1 MNYNEVNV
9 KKANAL
15 NKRIKINLH
24 YYEIPHEAF
33 EIIQTGEIEKIIPL
47 FYFDEII
54 VNEDCRQIDDK
65 IILSTDNLSVSE
77 TFYTSYDTITDFKI
91 KYDIQRI
98 NDELFFKAHF
108 IDQNYNKISNKN
120 VKIIFESN
128 DNSIET
134 KTLRTTNDGNIIYH
148 FPVILE
154 NMRLKIIIDD
164 IERMVE
170 YLNVL

>member
-24 YYEIPHEAF
+24 DYEIPHEAF
-33 EIIQTGEIEKIIPL
+33 EIIRDGEIIKTIPL

-54 VNEDCRQIDDK
+54 VNDNCRQIDNK
-65 IILSTDNLSVSE
+65 IILSTDDISVSK
-77 TFYTSYDTITDFKI
+77 TFYKSYDTITDFKI
-91 KYDIQRI
+91 KYDLQRI

-128 DNSIET
+128 DNNIET

-164 IERMVE
+164 IERMV
-170 YLNVL
+170 NI

>member
-9 KKANAL
+9 KKSNAL
-15 NKRIKINLH
+15 NKRLKINLH
-24 YYEIPHEAF
+24 YYEIPPEAF
-33 EIIQTGEIEKIIPL
+33 EIIHTGEITKTIPL

-54 VNEDCRQIDDK
+54 VNDDCRQIDNK
-65 IILSTDNLSVSE
+65 IILSTDNISVSG
-77 TFYTSYDTITDFKI
+77 TFFKSYNTITDFKI
-91 KYDIQRI
+91 KYDTQRI

-128 DNSIET
+128 DNEIEI

-154 NMRLKIIIDD
+154 NMRLRIIIDD
-164 IERMVE
+164 IERMV
-170 YLNVL
+170 NI

>member
-15 NKRIKINLH
+15 NKRVKINLH
-24 YYEIPHEAF
+24 DYEIPHEAF
-33 EIIQTGEIEKIIPL
+33 EIIRNGEIIKTIPL

-54 VNEDCRQIDDK
+54 VNDDCRQIDNK
-65 IILSTDNLSVSE
+65 IILSTDDISVSE
-77 TFYTSYDTITDFKI
+77 TFYKSYDTITDFKI
-91 KYDIQRI
+91 KYDLQRI

-120 VKIIFESN
+120 VKIIFKSN
-128 DNSIET
+128 DNDIET
-134 KTLRTTNDGNIIYH
+134 KTLRTSNDGNIIYH

-154 NMRLKIIIDD
+154 NMSLKIIIDD
-164 IERMVE
+164 IEMMV
-170 YLNVL
+170 NI

>member
-24 YYEIPHEAF
+24 NYEIPHEAF
-33 EIIQTGEIEKIIPL
+33 EVIQTGEIRKTIPL

-54 VNEDCRQIDDK
+54 VNDDCRQIDNK
-65 IILSTDNLSVSE
+65 IILSTENSDISK
-77 TFYTSYDTITDFKI
+77 TFFKSYDTIADFKI
-91 KYDIQRI
+91 KYNLQRI

-128 DNSIET
+128 NSDIEI
-134 KTLRTTNDGNIIYH
+134 KTLRTTDDGNIIYH

-164 IERMVE
+164 IERMV
-170 YLNVL
+170 NI

>member
-9 KKANAL
+9 KKANAI
-15 NKRIKINLH
+15 NKRLKINLH
-24 YYEIPHEAF
+24 NYEIPHEAF
-33 EIIQTGEIEKIIPL
+33 EIIQTGEIKKTIPL

-54 VNEDCRQIDDK
+54 VNDNCRQIDNK
-65 IILSTDNLSVSE
+65 IILSTDTLSVSE
-77 TFYTSYDTITDFKI
+77 TFFKSYDTITDFKI
-91 KYDIQRI
+91 KYDLQRI

-128 DNSIET
+128 DTYIGTET
-134 KTLRTTNDGNIIYH
+134 LVTTNDGNIIYH

-164 IERMVE
+164 IEMMV
-170 YLNVL
+170 NI

>member
-1 MNYNEVNV
+1 MIE
-9 KKANAL
+9 
-15 NKRIKINLH
+15 
-24 YYEIPHEAF
+24 
-33 EIIQTGEIEKIIPL
+33 TGEIKKTIPL

-54 VNEDCRQIDDK
+54 VNDNCRQIDNK
-65 IILSTDNLSVSE
+65 IILSKEFSDISG
-77 TFYTSYDTITDFKI
+77 TFFKSYDTITDFKI
-91 KYDIQRI
+91 KYDLQRI

-128 DNSIET
+128 DNNIET
-134 KTLRTTNDGNIIYH
+134 KTLLTTNDGNIIYH

-164 IERMVE
+164 IEMMV
-170 YLNVL
+170 NI

>member
-9 KKANAL
+9 KKANVL
-15 NKRIKINLH
+15 NKRLKINLH
-24 YYEIPHEAF
+24 KYEIPLEAF
-33 EIIQTGEIEKIIPL
+33 EIIQTGEITKIIPL

-54 VNEDCRQIDDK
+54 VNDDCRQIDNK
-65 IILSTDNLSVSE
+65 IILSTDAPSVSE
-77 TFYTSYDTITDFKI
+77 TFFKSYDTITDFKI
-91 KYDIQRI
+91 KYDLQRV

-128 DNSIET
+128 YNNIET

-164 IERMVE
+164 IEMMV
-170 YLNVL
+170 NI

>member
-15 NKRIKINLH
+15 NKRLKINLH
-24 YYEIPHEAF
+24 YDEIPYEAF
-33 EIIQTGEIEKIIPL
+33 EIIQTGEIRKTIPL

-54 VNEDCRQIDDK
+54 VNDDCRQIDNK
-65 IILSTDNLSVSE
+65 IILSTDDPSVAE
-77 TFYTSYDTITDFKI
+77 TFFKSYDTITDFKI
-91 KYDIQRI
+91 KYDLQRV

-128 DNSIET
+128 YNNIET

-164 IERMVE
+164 IEMMV
-170 YLNVL
+170 NI

>member
-24 YYEIPHEAF
+24 DYEIPHEAF
-33 EIIQTGEIEKIIPL
+33 EIIRDGEIIKTIPL

-54 VNEDCRQIDDK
+54 VNDDCRQIDNK
-65 IILSTDNLSVSE
+65 IILSKEFSDISK
-77 TFYTSYDTITDFKI
+77 TFFKSYDTITDFKI
-91 KYDIQRI
+91 KYDLQRI
-98 NDELFFKAHF
+98 NNELFFKTHF

-128 DNSIET
+128 DNEIET
-134 KTLRTTNDGNIIYH
+134 KTLCTSNDGNIIYH
-148 FPVILE
+148 LPVILE

-164 IERMVE
+164 IEMMV
-170 YLNVL
+170 NI

>member
-9 KKANAL
+9 KRANAL

-24 YYEIPHEAF
+24 KYEIPHEAF

-54 VNEDCRQIDDK
+54 VNDDCRQIDNK
-65 IILSTDNLSVSE
+65 IILSTDSTKISE
-77 TFYTSYDTITDFKI
+77 TFFKSYDTITDFKI
-91 KYDIQRI
+91 KYDLQRI

-128 DNSIET
+128 NNNIET

-164 IERMVE
+164 IEMMV
-170 YLNVL
+170 NI

>member
-9 KKANAL
+9 KKANAI
-15 NKRIKINLH
+15 NKRLKINLH
-24 YYEIPHEAF
+24 KYEIPHEAF
-33 EIIQTGEIEKIIPL
+33 EIIQTGEIKKTIPL

-54 VNEDCRQIDDK
+54 VNDNCRQIDNK
-65 IILSTDNLSVSE
+65 IILSTRDPDVAE
-77 TFYTSYDTITDFKI
+77 TFFKSYDTITDFKI
-91 KYDIQRI
+91 KYDLQRI

-128 DNSIET
+128 DNNIET

-164 IERMVE
+164 IEMMV
-170 YLNVL
+170 NI

>member
-15 NKRIKINLH
+15 NKRLKINLH
-24 YYEIPHEAF
+24 KYEIPHEAF
-33 EIIQTGEIEKIIPL
+33 ELIQTGEIKKTIPL

-54 VNEDCRQIDDK
+54 VNDDCRQIDNK
-65 IILSTDNLSVSE
+65 LILSIEYSDVSK
-77 TFYTSYDTITDFKI
+77 TFFKSYDTISDFKI
-91 KYDIQRI
+91 RYDLQRI

-108 IDQNYNKISNKN
+108 MDQNYNKISNKN

-128 DNSIET
+128 DNDIET
-134 KTLRTTNDGNIIYH
+134 KTLVTTDDGNIIYH

-164 IERMVE
+164 IEMMV
-170 YLNVL
+170 NI

>member
-9 KKANAL
+9 KKANAI

-24 YYEIPHEAF
+24 KYEIPHEAF
-33 EIIQTGEIEKIIPL
+33 EIIQTGEIRKTIPL

-54 VNEDCRQIDDK
+54 VNDDCRQIDNK
-65 IILSTDNLSVSE
+65 IIISTDSTKISE
-77 TFYTSYDTITDFKI
+77 TFFKSYDTITDFKI
-91 KYDIQRI
+91 KYDLQRI

-128 DNSIET
+128 DNTIET
-134 KTLRTTNDGNIIYH
+134 KTLVTTNDGNIIYH

-164 IERMVE
+164 IEMMV
-170 YLNVL
+170 NI

>member
-15 NKRIKINLH
+15 NKLLKINLH
-24 YYEIPHEAF
+24 YYEIPYEAF
-33 EIIQTGEIEKIIPL
+33 EIIQTGEIKKTIPL

-54 VNEDCRQIDDK
+54 VNDDCRQIDNK
-65 IILSTDNLSVSE
+65 IILSTDTLSVSE
-77 TFYTSYDTITDFKI
+77 TFFKSYDTITDFKI
-91 KYDIQRI
+91 KYDLQRI

-128 DNSIET
+128 DNNIET

-164 IERMVE
+164 VEMMV
-170 YLNVL
+170 NI

>member
-15 NKRIKINLH
+15 NKRLKINLH

-33 EIIQTGEIEKIIPL
+33 EIIQAGEIKKTIPL

-54 VNEDCRQIDDK
+54 VNDDCRQIDNK

-77 TFYTSYDTITDFKI
+77 TFFKSYDTITDFKI
-91 KYDIQRI
+91 KYGTQRI
-98 NDELFFKAHF
+98 NNELFFKAHF

-128 DNSIET
+128 DNDIET
-134 KTLRTTNDGNIIYH
+134 KTLRTSNDGNIIYH

-164 IERMVE
+164 IERMV
-170 YLNVL
+170 NI

>member
-24 YYEIPHEAF
+24 NYEIPHEAF
-33 EIIQTGEIEKIIPL
+33 EIIQTGEIKKIIPL

-54 VNEDCRQIDDK
+54 VNDNCRQIDNK
-65 IILSTDNLSVSE
+65 LILSIEYSDISE
-77 TFYTSYDTITDFKI
+77 TFYKSYDTIADFKI

-128 DNSIET
+128 NNNIET

-154 NMRLKIIIDD
+154 NMSLKIIIDD
-164 IERMVE
+164 IEMMV
-170 YLNVL
+170 NI

>member
-24 YYEIPHEAF
+24 YYEIPHDAF
-33 EIIQTGEIEKIIPL
+33 EVIQTGEIIKTIPL

-54 VNEDCRQIDDK
+54 VNDDCRQIDNK
-65 IILSTDNLSVSE
+65 IILSTDNIRVSE
-77 TFYTSYDTITDFKI
+77 TFFKSYDTITDFKI
-91 KYDIQRI
+91 KYDLQRI

-128 DNSIET
+128 DNNIET
-134 KTLRTTNDGNIIYH
+134 KTLRTSNDGNIIYH

-164 IERMVE
+164 IEMMV
-170 YLNVL
+170 NI

>member
-9 KKANAL
+9 KKANAI
-15 NKRIKINLH
+15 NKRLKINLH
-24 YYEIPHEAF
+24 KYEIPLEAF
-33 EIIQTGEIEKIIPL
+33 EIIQTGEIRKIIPL

-54 VNEDCRQIDDK
+54 VNDDCRQIDNK
-65 IILSTDNLSVSE
+65 IILSTDDISLSE
-77 TFYTSYDTITDFKI
+77 TFFKSYDTITDFKI
-91 KYDIQRI
+91 KYDLQRI

-128 DNSIET
+128 DNNIET

-164 IERMVE
+164 IEMMV
-170 YLNVL
+170 NI

>member
-24 YYEIPHEAF
+24 KYEIPHEAF
-33 EIIQTGEIEKIIPL
+33 EVIQTGEIKKTIPL

-54 VNEDCRQIDDK
+54 VNDDCRQIDNK
-65 IILSTDNLSVSE
+65 IILSTDSTKISE
-77 TFYTSYDTITDFKI
+77 TFFKSSDTITDFKI
-91 KYDIQRI
+91 KYDLQRI

-128 DNSIET
+128 DNNIET

-154 NMRLKIIIDD
+154 NMSLNIIIDD
-164 IERMVE
+164 VEMVV
-170 YLNVL
+170 NI

>member
-15 NKRIKINLH
+15 NKRLKINLH
-24 YYEIPHEAF
+24 YYEIPHDAF
-33 EIIQTGEIEKIIPL
+33 EIIQTGEIRKTIPL

-54 VNEDCRQIDDK
+54 VNDDCRQIDNK

-77 TFYTSYDTITDFKI
+77 TFFKSYDAITDFKI
-91 KYDIQRI
+91 KYDLQRI
-98 NDELFFKAHF
+98 NNELFFKAHF

-128 DNSIET
+128 NNEIET
-134 KTLRTTNDGNIIYH
+134 ETLVTTNDGNIIYH

-164 IERMVE
+164 IEKMV
-170 YLNVL
+170 NI

>member
-15 NKRIKINLH
+15 NKRLKINLH
-24 YYEIPHEAF
+24 KYEIPHEAF
-33 EIIQTGEIEKIIPL
+33 EIIQTGEIKKTIPL

-54 VNEDCRQIDDK
+54 VNDNCRQIDNK
-65 IILSTDNLSVSE
+65 IILSTRDPDVAE
-77 TFYTSYDTITDFKI
+77 TFFKSYDTITDFKI
-91 KYDIQRI
+91 KYDLQRI

-128 DNSIET
+128 YNNIET

-164 IERMVE
+164 IEMMV
-170 YLNVL
+170 NI

>member
-33 EIIQTGEIEKIIPL
+33 EVIQTGEIRKTIPL

-54 VNEDCRQIDDK
+54 VNDDCRQIEHK
-65 IILSTDNLSVSE
+65 IILSKEFSDLSG
-77 TFYTSYDTITDFKI
+77 TFFKSYDTITDFKI
-91 KYDIQRI
+91 KYDLQRI

-164 IERMVE
+164 IERMV
-170 YLNVL
+170 NI

>member
-24 YYEIPHEAF
+24 KYEIPHEAF
-33 EIIQTGEIEKIIPL
+33 EIIQTGEIIKTIPL

-54 VNEDCRQIDDK
+54 VNDDCRQIDNK
-65 IILSTDNLSVSE
+65 IILSTDDISVSE
-77 TFYTSYDTITDFKI
+77 TFYKSYDTITDFKI
-91 KYDIQRI
+91 KYDLQRI

-128 DNSIET
+128 DNNIET
-134 KTLRTTNDGNIIYH
+134 KTLRTSNDGNIIYH

-164 IERMVE
+164 IEMMV
-170 YLNVL
+170 NI

>member
-15 NKRIKINLH
+15 NKRLKINLH
-24 YYEIPHEAF
+24 KHEIPHDAF
-33 EIIQTGEIEKIIPL
+33 EIIQTGEITKMIPL

-54 VNEDCRQIDDK
+54 VNDDCRQIDNK
-65 IILSTDNLSVSE
+65 IILSTDTIRGSE
-77 TFYTSYDTITDFKI
+77 IFFKSYDTITDFKI

-128 DNSIET
+128 NNIET

-154 NMRLKIIIDD
+154 NMSLNIIIDD
-164 IERMVE
+164 IEMVV
-170 YLNVL
+170 NIQ

>member
-24 YYEIPHEAF
+24 KYEIPHEAF
-33 EIIQTGEIEKIIPL
+33 EIIQTGEIIKTIPL

-54 VNEDCRQIDDK
+54 VNDDCRQIDNK
-65 IILSTDNLSVSE
+65 IILSTDDMSVSE
-77 TFYTSYDTITDFKI
+77 TFFKSSDTITDFKI
-91 KYDIQRI
+91 KYDLQRI
-98 NDELFFKAHF
+98 NNELFFKAHF

-128 DNSIET
+128 NNEIET
-134 KTLRTTNDGNIIYH
+134 ETLRTTNDGNIIYH

-164 IERMVE
+164 IEMMV
-170 YLNVL
+170 NI

>member
-9 KKANAL
+9 KKANAI

-24 YYEIPHEAF
+24 DYEIPHDAF
-33 EIIQTGEIEKIIPL
+33 EVIQTGEIMKTIPL

-54 VNEDCRQIDDK
+54 VNDNCRQIDNK
-65 IILSTDNLSVSE
+65 IILSTDNISVSE
-77 TFYTSYDTITDFKI
+77 TFYKSYDTITDFKI
-91 KYDIQRI
+91 KYDLQRI

-128 DNSIET
+128 NNEIET
-134 KTLRTTNDGNIIYH
+134 ETLRTTNDGNIIYH

-164 IERMVE
+164 IEMMV
-170 YLNVL
+170 NI

>member
-24 YYEIPHEAF
+24 NYEIPHEAF
-33 EIIQTGEIEKIIPL
+33 EVIQTGEIKKIIPL

-54 VNEDCRQIDDK
+54 VNDDCRQIDNK
-65 IILSTDNLSVSE
+65 IILSTDTIRGSE
-77 TFYTSYDTITDFKI
+77 IFFKSYDTITDFKI
-91 KYDIQRI
+91 KYDLQRI

-164 IERMVE
+164 IEMMV
-170 YLNVL
+170 NI

>member
-9 KKANAL
+9 KKANAI
-15 NKRIKINLH
+15 NKRLKINLH
-24 YYEIPHEAF
+24 KYEIPHEAF
-33 EIIQTGEIEKIIPL
+33 EMIETGEIKKTIPL

-54 VNEDCRQIDDK
+54 VNDDCRQIDNK
-65 IILSTDNLSVSE
+65 IILSTDDISLSE
-77 TFYTSYDTITDFKI
+77 TFFKSYDTITDFKI
-91 KYDIQRI
+91 KYDLQRI

-128 DNSIET
+128 YNNIET

-164 IERMVE
+164 IEMMV
-170 YLNVL
+170 NI

>member
-33 EIIQTGEIEKIIPL
+33 ELIQTGEIKKIIPL

-54 VNEDCRQIDDK
+54 VNDDCRQIDNK
-65 IILSTDNLSVSE
+65 IILSTDDISLSE
-77 TFYTSYDTITDFKI
+77 TFFKSSDTITDFKI
-91 KYDIQRI
+91 KYDLQRI

-128 DNSIET
+128 DNNIET
-134 KTLRTTNDGNIIYH
+134 KTLVTTNDGNIIYH

-164 IERMVE
+164 IEMMV
-170 YLNVL
+170 NI

>member
-15 NKRIKINLH
+15 NKRLKINLH
-24 YYEIPHEAF
+24 DYEIPHEAF
-33 EIIQTGEIEKIIPL
+33 EIIRNGEIIKTIPL

-54 VNEDCRQIDDK
+54 VNDDCRQIDNK
-65 IILSTDNLSVSE
+65 IILSTDDRYVSE
-77 TFYTSYDTITDFKI
+77 TFYKSSDTITDFKI
-91 KYDIQRI
+91 KYDLQRI
-98 NDELFFKAHF
+98 NNELFFKAHF

-128 DNSIET
+128 NNDIET
-134 KTLRTTNDGNIIYH
+134 ETLVTTNDGNIIYH
-148 FPVILE
+148 FHVILE

-164 IERMVE
+164 IEMAVDI
-170 YLNVL
+170 

>member
-24 YYEIPHEAF
+24 DYEIPHEAF
-33 EIIQTGEIEKIIPL
+33 EVIQTGEIIKTIPL

-54 VNEDCRQIDDK
+54 VNDDCRQIDNK
-65 IILSTDNLSVSE
+65 IILSTNNINVSE
-77 TFYTSYDTITDFKI
+77 TFYKSYDTITDFKI

-128 DNSIET
+128 NNEIET
-134 KTLRTTNDGNIIYH
+134 KTLHTTNDGNIIYH

-164 IERMVE
+164 IEMMV
-170 YLNVL
+170 NI

>member
-9 KKANAL
+9 KKANVL
-15 NKRIKINLH
+15 NKRLKINLH

-33 EIIQTGEIEKIIPL
+33 EIIQTGEIEKRIPL

-54 VNEDCRQIDDK
+54 VNDDCRQIDNK
-65 IILSTDNLSVSE
+65 IILSTDTPSVSE
-77 TFYTSYDTITDFKI
+77 TFFKSYDTITDFKI
-91 KYDIQRI
+91 KYDLQRI

-108 IDQNYNKISNKN
+108 IDQNNNKISNKN
-120 VKIIFESN
+120 VKIIFKSN
-128 DNSIET
+128 DNNIET

-164 IERMVE
+164 IEMMV
-170 YLNVL
+170 NI

>member
-15 NKRIKINLH
+15 NKRLKINLH
-24 YYEIPHEAF
+24 DYEIPHDAF
-33 EIIQTGEIEKIIPL
+33 EVIQTGEIMKTIPL

-54 VNEDCRQIDDK
+54 VNDDCRQIDNK
-65 IILSTDNLSVSE
+65 IILSTDDISVSE
-77 TFYTSYDTITDFKI
+77 TFYASYDTITDFKI
-91 KYDIQRI
+91 KYDLQRI
-98 NDELFFKAHF
+98 NNELFFKAHF

-128 DNSIET
+128 NNEIET

-164 IERMVE
+164 IERMV
-170 YLNVL
+170 NI

>member
-15 NKRIKINLH
+15 NKRIKINLR

-33 EIIQTGEIEKIIPL
+33 EIIQTGEITKMIPL

-54 VNEDCRQIDDK
+54 VNDDCRQIDNK
-65 IILSTDNLSVSE
+65 ILLSTGDFKLSD
-77 TFYTSYDTITDFKI
+77 TFFKSYDTITDFKI
-91 KYDIQRI
+91 KHDLQRI
-98 NDELFFKAHF
+98 NNELFFKSHF

-128 DNSIET
+128 DNEIET
-134 KTLRTTNDGNIIYH
+134 KTLHTTNDGNIIYH

-164 IERMVE
+164 IERMV
-170 YLNVL
+170 NI

>member
-15 NKRIKINLH
+15 NKRLKINLH
-24 YYEIPHEAF
+24 KYEIPHEAF
-33 EIIQTGEIEKIIPL
+33 EIIQTGEIKKTIPL

-54 VNEDCRQIDDK
+54 VNDNCRQIDNK
-65 IILSTDNLSVSE
+65 IIFSTRDPDVAE
-77 TFYTSYDTITDFKI
+77 TFFKSYDTITDFKI
-91 KYDIQRI
+91 KYDLQRV

-128 DNSIET
+128 YNNIET

-164 IERMVE
+164 IEMMV
-170 YLNVL
+170 NI

>member
-9 KKANAL
+9 KKANAI

-24 YYEIPHEAF
+24 DYEIPHEAF
-33 EIIQTGEIEKIIPL
+33 EIIQTGEIKKTIPL

-54 VNEDCRQIDDK
+54 VNDDCRQIDNK
-65 IILSTDNLSVSE
+65 IILSTENSNVSE
-77 TFYTSYDTITDFKI
+77 TFFKSYDTITDFKI
-91 KYDIQRI
+91 KYDLQRI

-120 VKIIFESN
+120 VKIIYN
-128 DNSIET
+128 DIET

-154 NMRLKIIIDD
+154 NMSLKIIIDD
-164 IERMVE
+164 IEMMV
-170 YLNVL
+170 NI

>member
-9 KKANAL
+9 KKANVL
-15 NKRIKINLH
+15 NKRLKINLH

-33 EIIQTGEIEKIIPL
+33 EIIQTGEIEKRIPL

-54 VNEDCRQIDDK
+54 VNDDCRQIDNK
-65 IILSTDNLSVSE
+65 IILSTDAPSVSE
-77 TFYTSYDTITDFKI
+77 TFFKSYDTITDFKI
-91 KYDIQRI
+91 KYDLQRV

-108 IDQNYNKISNKN
+108 IDQNNNKISNKN
-120 VKIIFESN
+120 VKIIFKSN
-128 DNSIET
+128 DNNIET

-164 IERMVE
+164 IEMMV
-170 YLNVL
+170 NI